1 MEVGSGEPVLFVS
14 GERGHRPSVG
24 SLLNR
29 PRTTL
34 AEEELRG
41 LRHPVLMIY
50 GTGHPVR
57 SVDVWRRFV
66 DHLPEGELE
75 VFDDVGHVPW
85 LDDPAGVGRIEDRF
99 LRRA

>member
-14 GERGHRPSVG
+14 GERGHRPNVG
-24 SLLNR
+24 VAVELA
-29 PRTTL
+29 PDYL

-41 LRHPVLMIY
+41 PRHPVLMFY
-50 GTGHPVR
+50 GTGDPVG

-75 VFDDVGHVPW
+75 VFDDVGLVPL
-85 LDDPAGVGRIEDRF
+85 LDDPAGVGRSVDRF